1 MHTTNYRDTFIAIA
15 TDSSA
20 TRGLEPAGRSK
31 PTVASLCFELIRDN
45 PYKYTSDD
53 VLFTV
58 FAARNDIP
66 MPERDEARKA
76 FFAKPQACMRAS
88 DLAKKWGWGIHA
100 DEHGRVALYGV
111 ESEEYQAFV
120 AGEKRA
126 KDGAAVTVTRAMR
139 SAR

>member
-1 MHTTNYRDTFIAIA
+1 MHSTNYTDTFIAVA
-15 TDSSA
+15 TDSSV
-20 TRGLEPAGRSK
+20 TRGVEPAARSK
-31 PTVASLCFELIRDN
+31 PTVASLCFELIREH
-45 PYKYTSDD
+45 PYRYTSDD

-66 MPERDEARKA
+66 MAERDEARKT

-100 DEHGRVALYGV
+100 DEHGRLALYGV

-126 KDGAAVTVTRAMR
+126 RDGAAVAITRAMR

>member
-1 MHTTNYRDTFIAIA
+1 MHTTNYKDTFITVAA
-15 TDSSA
+15 DSSA
-20 TRGLEPAGRSK
+20 TRGIEPAARSK
-31 PTVASLCFELIRDN
+31 PTVASLCYELIRDN

-58 FAARNDIP
+58 YAARNDIP
-66 MPERDEARKA
+66 MAEREGARKA
-76 FFAKPQACMRAS
+76 FFAKPQACLRAS

-111 ESEEYQAFV
+111 ESEEYQAFS

-126 KDGAAVTVTRAMR
+126 SDGSVVALTRAMR